1 MKSNKEYS
9 PQLGDLVT
17 VNAKTFPRLEGKVG
31 VVVKIKNDGYI
42 LLCFDGKVYR
52 VSLHKDELTEHEE
65 EQFMPPS
72 SDAYPNC

>member
-42 LLCFDGKVYR
+42 LLCFDGKVYQ
-52 VSLHKDELTEHEE
+52 VSLHRNELTKMEG
-65 EQFMPPS
+65 
-72 SDAYPNC
+72 